1 VAYPIVL
8 YFEKYLNEQVTDQA
22 VRNYYNTKASEY
34 EQKKAHV
41 AHILIRLN
49 SKMSEEERKVKLTTA
64 QEAYSKIRA
73 GEDFAEI
80 AAQYSEDK
88 ISAKKGGDLGCNI
101 YIYIYI
107 RVRVKLN
114 TS

>member
-101 YIYIYI
+101 
-107 RVRVKLN
+107 
-114 TS
+114 